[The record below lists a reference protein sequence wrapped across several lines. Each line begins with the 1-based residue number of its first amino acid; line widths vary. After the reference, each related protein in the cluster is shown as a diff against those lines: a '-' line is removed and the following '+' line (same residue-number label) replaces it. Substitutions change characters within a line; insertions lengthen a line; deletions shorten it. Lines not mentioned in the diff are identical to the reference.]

1 MYVKNRMT
9 KNPITI
15 SPDSTISE
23 VLDLMAQKNVH
34 RLPVVEGDT
43 LIGLLTEG
51 VIQENSPS
59 HASSLSIH
67 EINYLLSK
75 TMVKDIMIRK
85 VITIG
90 PDALLEEAA
99 LLMKKNEIG
108 GLPVV
113 VGNKLV
119 GIITVN
125 DILGAFVDLLGYYQP
140 GSRVVIEVSNDRSG
154 IMADLA
160 SIFAEAKIN
169 ISHLAIYHREDVI
182 DVVVRC
188 SSTDKYGLRVILES
202 KNYKVIS
209 VL

>member
-34 RLPVVEGDT
+34 RLPVVQGDT

-125 DILGAFVDLLGYYQP
+125 DILGAFVDLLGFYQP

-160 SIFAEAKIN
+160 SIFAEANIN
-169 ISHLAIYHREDVI
+169 ISHLAIYHRDDVV

-188 SSTDKYGLRVILES
+188 NSVDKYGLRVILES

>member
-154 IMADLA
+154 IMADIA

-169 ISHLAIYHREDVI
+169 ISHLAIYHRDDVI

-188 SSTDKYGLRVILES
+188 SSVDKYGLRVILES

>member
-15 SPDSTISE
+15 SADATISE

-34 RLPVVEGDT
+34 RLPVVQGDT

-113 VGNKLV
+113 VGNKLI

-125 DILGAFVDLLGYYQP
+125 DILGSFVDLLGFYQP

-160 SIFAEAKIN
+160 SVFAEANIN
-169 ISHLAIYHREDVI
+169 ISHLAVYHRDDVV

-188 SSTDKYGLRVILES
+188 SSIDKYGLRVMLES

-209 VL
+209 LL

>member
-125 DILGAFVDLLGYYQP
+125 DILGAFVDLLGFYQP

-154 IMADLA
+154 IMADIA
-160 SIFAEAKIN
+160 SIFAEANIN
-169 ISHLAIYHREDVI
+169 ISHLAIYHRDDVI

-188 SSTDKYGLRVILES
+188 SSVDKYGLRVILES

>member
-34 RLPVVEGDT
+34 RLPVVQGDT

-125 DILGAFVDLLGYYQP
+125 DILGAFVDLLGFYQP
-140 GSRVVIEVSNDRSG
+140 GSRVVIEVSDDRSG
-154 IMADLA
+154 IMADIA

-188 SSTDKYGLRVILES
+188 SSVDKYGLRVILES

>member
-34 RLPVVEGDT
+34 RLPVVHGET

-125 DILGAFVDLLGYYQP
+125 DILGAFVDLLGFYQP
-140 GSRVVIEVSNDRSG
+140 GSRVVIEVSYDRSG

-160 SIFAEAKIN
+160 SIFAEANIN
-169 ISHLAIYHREDVI
+169 ISHLAIYHRDDVV

-188 SSTDKYGLRVILES
+188 NSVDKYGLRVILES

>member
-140 GSRVVIEVSNDRSG
+140 GSRVVIEVSNDRQRNHGRSG
-154 IMADLA
+154 LDLRGSEDQYFA
-160 SIFAEAKIN
+160 SCDL
-169 ISHLAIYHREDVI
+169 SSRRCHRCGRALQFDRQ
-182 DVVVRC
+182 VR
-188 SSTDKYGLRVILES
+188 SARDP
-202 KNYKVIS
+202 
-209 VL
+209 

>member
-34 RLPVVEGDT
+34 RLPVVQGET

-125 DILGAFVDLLGYYQP
+125 DILGAFVDLLGFYQP
-140 GSRVVIEVSNDRSG
+140 GSRVVIEVSDDRSG
-154 IMADLA
+154 IMADIA

-169 ISHLAIYHREDVI
+169 ISHLAIYHRDDVV

>member
-1 MYVKNRMT
+1 MT

-34 RLPVVEGDT
+34 RLPVVQGDT

-125 DILGAFVDLLGYYQP
+125 DILGAFVDLLGFYQP

-160 SIFAEAKIN
+160 SIFAEANIN
-169 ISHLAIYHREDVI
+169 ISHLAIYHRDDVV

-188 SSTDKYGLRVILES
+188 NSVDKYGLRVILES

>member
-34 RLPVVEGDT
+34 RLPVVQGDT

-125 DILGAFVDLLGYYQP
+125 DILGAFVDLLGFYQS
-140 GSRVVIEVSNDRSG
+140 GSRVVIEVSDDRSG
-154 IMADLA
+154 IMADIA

>member
-34 RLPVVEGDT
+34 RLPVVQGDT

-125 DILGAFVDLLGYYQP
+125 DILGAFVDLLGFYQP

-154 IMADLA
+154 IMADIA
-160 SIFAEAKIN
+160 SIFAEANIN
-169 ISHLAIYHREDVI
+169 ISHLAIYHRDDVI

-188 SSTDKYGLRVILES
+188 SSVDKYGLRVILES

>member
-1 MYVKNRMT
+1 MT

-34 RLPVVEGDT
+34 RLPVVQGDT

-125 DILGAFVDLLGYYQP
+125 DILGAFVDLLGFYQP
-140 GSRVVIEVSNDRSG
+140 GSRVVIEVNNDRSG

-160 SIFAEAKIN
+160 SIFAEANIN
-169 ISHLAIYHREDVI
+169 ISHLAIYHRDDVV

-188 SSTDKYGLRVILES
+188 NSVDKYGLRVILES

>member
-1 MYVKNRMT
+1 MT

-34 RLPVVEGDT
+34 RLPVVQGET

-125 DILGAFVDLLGYYQP
+125 DILGAFVDLLGFYQP
-140 GSRVVIEVSNDRSG
+140 GSRVVIEVSDDRSG
-154 IMADLA
+154 IMADIA

-169 ISHLAIYHREDVI
+169 ISHLAIYHRDDVV

>member
-34 RLPVVEGDT
+34 RLPVVQGDT

-125 DILGAFVDLLGYYQP
+125 DILGAFVDLLGFYQP
-140 GSRVVIEVSNDRSG
+140 GSRVVIEVNNDRSG

-160 SIFAEAKIN
+160 SIFAEANIN
-169 ISHLAIYHREDVI
+169 ISHLAIYHRDDVV

-188 SSTDKYGLRVILES
+188 NSVDKYGLRVILES